1 MIRNIAA
8 IAIATVWMAQP
19 AHAAAPVVFA
29 AASTAEVVND
39 LAAAYAGSTGKR
51 FRPVFASSGSLARQ
65 IEDGAPADVFISAN
79 LKWVSY
85 LTERKLAAAD
95 TRRTLFRNRLVVVAP
110 GDSPDFE
117 GPQNGAGLITRL
129 GDAERLAIA
138 DPRHAPAG
146 QYARQALVSL
156 GIWDALTPQIARTQ
170 TVRAAL
176 ALVERGEAALAVV
189 YRTDAKLSRSA
200 KILFMLDAAG
210 HKPIVYQAV
219 RISDTDGPGADV
231 MAFLASD
238 SAKAIYRRYGFLVD

>member
-1 MIRNIAA
+1 MIRTIAA
-8 IAIATVWMAQP
+8 IAVAAVGMAHP

-39 LAAAYAGSTGKR
+39 LAAAYAESTGKR

-95 TRRTLFRNRLVVVAP
+95 TRRTLFRNRLVVTAP
-110 GDSPDFE
+110 GDSPDFS
-117 GPQNGAGLITRL
+117 GPRNGAGLAARL
-129 GDAERLAIA
+129 GKAERLAIA

-146 QYARQALVSL
+146 QYAQQALVSL
-156 GIWDALTPQIARTQ
+156 GIWESLTPQIARTQ

-189 YRTDAKLSRSA
+189 YRTDAMLSRSA

-219 RISDTDGPGADV
+219 RISAADGPGDAL
-231 MAFLASD
+231 MAFLRSD
-238 SAKAIYRRYGFLVD
+238 AAEAIYRRYGFLVD